1 MIEVSGLCKF
11 YGTKKA
17 VNNISFNINKGDI
30 VGFLGPNGAGK
41 STTMN
46 MLTGYISSTAG
57 KILINGFDILENPK
71 EAKKCIGYLPEL
83 PPLYPDMTVTEY
95 LDFVYELKGVTL
107 PKKDHINSIMEE
119 ASISHVSGRLI
130 GNLSKGYKQRV
141 GLAQALIG
149 DPEILILDE
158 PTIGLDPAQIIEI
171 RNVIKK
177 LNKTIIF
184 SSHILP
190 EISAVCKRIII
201 INNGKIVA
209 EGTNEDLSRSLS
221 GGNRY
226 TVQIEGEAEK
236 VQAIV
241 QSIEG
246 VTDVALAS
254 EIAGGAVYNI
264 EAEKDIRREL
274 FYTLSEN
281 RMPVLALRN
290 SELTLEEIF
299 MNTVSGGI
307 TK

>member
-1 MIEVSGLCKF
+1 MIEVLGLCKF
-11 YGTKKA
+11 YGSKKA
-17 VNNISFNINKGDI
+17 VNNISFKINKGDI

-46 MLTGYISSTAG
+46 MLTGYLSSTAG

-71 EAKKCIGYLPEL
+71 EAKKCIGYLPEQ
-83 PPLYPDMTVTEY
+83 PPLYPDMTVSEY
-95 LDFVYELKGVTL
+95 LDFVYDLKGATQ
-107 PKKDHINSIMEE
+107 PKKEHINSIMEE
-119 ASISHVSGRLI
+119 TSISHVSGRLLA
-130 GNLSKGYKQRV
+130 NLSKGYKQRV

-209 EGTNEDLSRSLS
+209 EGTNEDLSRSIS

-226 TVQIEGEAEK
+226 TVQIEGETEK

-241 QSIEG
+241 QSIDG
-246 VTDVALAS
+246 VTDVSLAS
-254 EIAGGAVYNI
+254 EVSGGAVYNI

-274 FYTLSEN
+274 FFALSEN